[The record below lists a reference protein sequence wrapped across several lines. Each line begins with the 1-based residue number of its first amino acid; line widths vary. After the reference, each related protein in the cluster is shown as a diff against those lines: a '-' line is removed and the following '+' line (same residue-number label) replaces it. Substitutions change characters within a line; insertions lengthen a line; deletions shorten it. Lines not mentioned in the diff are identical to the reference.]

1 MIKKDYGQVS
11 FYSHIYDAVIP
22 KDHFLKR
29 LQEAVDMSYVNEICE
44 SLYCAGNGRPA
55 YEPVMMFKITFL
67 EFLYN
72 LSDRAVME
80 ELQVNLA
87 YKWFVG
93 LDVIE
98 EVPDAT
104 SLTKFR
110 NRLGAEKFKYLFN
123 GIVKQARGK
132 GLISDRL
139 QIIDSTHIEAR
150 VDLFRLK
157 DEYKI
162 NDDDNNYVDRNTPD
176 RDARFGKKEGR
187 KKTTFYGY
195 KEHASID
202 ADSELFTAVEASPG
216 NKNDCLYLEPL
227 ISGKPDTLTADKAY
241 DSNDNH
247 RHLDGHKI
255 RDAIIRKDS
264 REYALTINIA
274 HGHEQRERPKIERRF
289 ADQKK
294 NHGLRRCR
302 YWGLWRTK
310 IQCYMT
316 AFVCNCKRIVELLKQ
331 KGSPELAVT

>member
-1 MIKKDYGQVS
+1 MIKKDSGQVS

-22 KDHFLKR
+22 KNHFLKR
-29 LQEAVDMSYVNEICE
+29 LQEAVDFGYVNKACDA
-44 SLYCAGNGRPA
+44 LYCEDFGRPG
-55 YEPVMMFKITFL
+55 YEPLMMFKITFL
-67 EFLYN
+67 EFLHN
-72 LSDRAVME
+72 LSDREVME
-80 ELQVNLA
+80 GLQVNLA

-93 LDVIE
+93 LDVIDTA
-98 EVPDAT
+98 PDAT

-110 NRLGAEKFKYLFN
+110 NRLGAEKFKELFN
-123 GIVKQARGK
+123 GIVEQARRK
-132 GLISDRL
+132 KLITDRL
-139 QIIDSTHIEAR
+139 QIIDSTHMEAR

-162 NDDDNNYVDRNTPD
+162 NDDDNKYVDRNTPD
-176 RDARFGKKEGR
+176 KDARFGKKEGR

-202 ADSELFTAVEASPG
+202 SDSELFTSVETSPG
-216 NKNDCLYLEPL
+216 NRNDCLYLEPL
-227 ISGKPDTLTADKAY
+227 INEEPSALTADKAY

-247 RHLDGHKI
+247 MHLKKRKI
-255 RDAIIRKDS
+255 RDAIIRKDN
-264 REYALTINIA
+264 RDYALAINIA
-274 HGHEQRERPKIERRF
+274 HGHDQRERPKIERRF

-316 AFVCNCKRIVELLKQ
+316 ALVCNCKRIVVLL
-331 KGSPELAVT
+331 SRRETPELAVA